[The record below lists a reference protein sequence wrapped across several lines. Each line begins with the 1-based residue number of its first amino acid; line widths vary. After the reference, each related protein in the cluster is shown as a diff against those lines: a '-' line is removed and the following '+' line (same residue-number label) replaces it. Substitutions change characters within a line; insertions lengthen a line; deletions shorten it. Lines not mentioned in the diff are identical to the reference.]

1 MNKYL
6 FLYWNPPA
14 PDRQPSPEEM
24 QQMLEQWQSW
34 KEKFKKQVVDMGDGL
49 DHDGRVLKDGKV
61 TDGPYAEAKEIVGG
75 FSIIEAESFDHALEV
90 ARACPITYMP
100 GASIEIRKM
109 MGF

>member
-1 MNKYL
+1 MSRYL

-24 QQMLEQWQSW
+24 QQMMAQWAAW
-34 KEKFKKQVVDMGDGL
+34 KQKFKDRVADVGDGL
-49 DHDGRVLKDGKV
+49 AHGGKVLKGGEL

-75 FSIIEAESFDHALEV
+75 FSIIQAATLEEAVEV
-90 ARACPITYMP
+90 ARECPITFMP
-100 GASIEIRKM
+100 GASIEIRPM